1 MSIQKIKIVTFSSL
15 LILLCLQVIW
25 SVYTYNKQQT
35 ELHGLYNKIFH
46 TSALSDVIRRSE
58 ASMPE
63 GTEVD
68 IGQLQSEGV
77 NDYSY
82 LQEALS
88 EDFSAPLLL
97 SQLDS
102 TYRSDLLTEGIRA
115 QAFINRINPKTGE
128 LLESTDPT
136 FRGSWG
142 SITTNPEYLRRD
154 STEAVVA
161 VVVSPV
167 QDVLR
172 RVWLLYFSSIMLI
185 GFAGWGLYY
194 QIKIILA
201 QDRLSELRKTFSNT
215 MVHDMKTPI
224 SSIMTGVGLLRHG
237 SFDSQPKKKEEMFDM
252 VEHESLHL
260 LSLVNKVLTI
270 AKIESG
276 KFVLE
281 RKRIRLRVMVD
292 ALVEKYP
299 LRSKKHVTFNVGIP
313 KDAVVYADPSHLAE
327 CLSNLIENAEKYS
340 GKTVH
345 VDISYVLDGS
355 KASIRVADNGIGIPQ
370 NKQALIFE
378 KFERVSAG
386 SKRSANEIPTGFGL
400 GLNYVQLIMK
410 EHGGGVTVQSEVGRG
425 SAFTLTFPASINR

>member
-299 LRSKKHVTFNVGIP
+299 LRSKKYVTFNVGIP

>member
-1 MSIQKIKIVTFSSL
+1 
-15 LILLCLQVIW
+15 
-25 SVYTYNKQQT
+25 
-35 ELHGLYNKIFH
+35 
-46 TSALSDVIRRSE
+46 
-58 ASMPE
+58 MPE

-299 LRSKKHVTFNVGIP
+299 LRSKKYVTFNVGIP

-410 EHGGGVTVQSEVGRG
+410 EHGGGVTVQSEVGCG

>member
-299 LRSKKHVTFNVGIP
+299 LRSKKYVTFNVGIP

-370 NKQALIFE
+370 NKQALIFG

>member
-68 IGQLQSEGV
+68 IGQRQSEGV

-299 LRSKKHVTFNVGIP
+299 LRSKKYVTFNVGIP

>member
-1 MSIQKIKIVTFSSL
+1 
-15 LILLCLQVIW
+15 
-25 SVYTYNKQQT
+25 
-35 ELHGLYNKIFH
+35 
-46 TSALSDVIRRSE
+46 
-58 ASMPE
+58 
-63 GTEVD
+63 
-68 IGQLQSEGV
+68 
-77 NDYSY
+77 
-82 LQEALS
+82 
-88 EDFSAPLLL
+88 
-97 SQLDS
+97 
-102 TYRSDLLTEGIRA
+102 
-115 QAFINRINPKTGE
+115 
-128 LLESTDPT
+128 
-136 FRGSWG
+136 
-142 SITTNPEYLRRD
+142 
-154 STEAVVA
+154 
-161 VVVSPV
+161 
-167 QDVLR
+167 
-172 RVWLLYFSSIMLI
+172 
-185 GFAGWGLYY
+185 
-194 QIKIILA
+194 
-201 QDRLSELRKTFSNT
+201 
-215 MVHDMKTPI
+215 
-224 SSIMTGVGLLRHG
+224 
-237 SFDSQPKKKEEMFDM
+237 MFDM

-299 LRSKKHVTFNVGIP
+299 LRSKKYVTFNVGIP

>member
-25 SVYTYNKQQT
+25 SVYTYNEEQT

-299 LRSKKHVTFNVGIP
+299 LRSKKYVTFNVGIP

-410 EHGGGVTVQSEVGRG
+410 EHGGGVTVQSEVGLG

>member
-299 LRSKKHVTFNVGIP
+299 LRSKKYVTFNVGIP

-345 VDISYVLDGS
+345 VDISYVMDG
-355 KASIRVADNGIGIPQ
+355 
-370 NKQALIFE
+370 
-378 KFERVSAG
+378 
-386 SKRSANEIPTGFGL
+386 
-400 GLNYVQLIMK
+400 
-410 EHGGGVTVQSEVGRG
+410 
-425 SAFTLTFPASINR
+425 

>member
-1 MSIQKIKIVTFSSL
+1 M
-15 LILLCLQVIW
+15 
-25 SVYTYNKQQT
+25 
-35 ELHGLYNKIFH
+35 
-46 TSALSDVIRRSE
+46 
-58 ASMPE
+58 
-63 GTEVD
+63 
-68 IGQLQSEGV
+68 
-77 NDYSY
+77 
-82 LQEALS
+82 
-88 EDFSAPLLL
+88 
-97 SQLDS
+97 
-102 TYRSDLLTEGIRA
+102 
-115 QAFINRINPKTGE
+115 
-128 LLESTDPT
+128 
-136 FRGSWG
+136 
-142 SITTNPEYLRRD
+142 
-154 STEAVVA
+154 
-161 VVVSPV
+161 
-167 QDVLR
+167 
-172 RVWLLYFSSIMLI
+172 
-185 GFAGWGLYY
+185 
-194 QIKIILA
+194 
-201 QDRLSELRKTFSNT
+201 
-215 MVHDMKTPI
+215 
-224 SSIMTGVGLLRHG
+224 
-237 SFDSQPKKKEEMFDM
+237 
-252 VEHESLHL
+252 
-260 LSLVNKVLTI
+260 NKVLTI

>member
-299 LRSKKHVTFNVGIP
+299 LRSKKYVTFNVGIP
-313 KDAVVYADPSHLAE
+313 KDSVVYADPSHLAE

>member
-25 SVYTYNKQQT
+25 SVYTYNEQQT

-299 LRSKKHVTFNVGIP
+299 LRSKKYVTFNVGIP

>member
-224 SSIMTGVGLLRHG
+224 SSIMTGVVLLRHG

-299 LRSKKHVTFNVGIP
+299 LRSKKYVTFNVGIP

-386 SKRSANEIPTGFGL
+386 SKRSASEIPTGFGL

>member
-299 LRSKKHVTFNVGIP
+299 LRSKKYVTFNVGIP

-425 SAFTLTFPASINR
+425 SAFTLTFPALINR

>member
-281 RKRIRLRVMVD
+281 RKRIRLRAMVD

-299 LRSKKHVTFNVGIP
+299 LRSKKYVAFNVGIP

-327 CLSNLIENAEKYS
+327 CLSNLIDNAEKYS

>member
-252 VEHESLHL
+252 VDHEISHL

-270 AKIESG
+270 AKMESG
-276 KFVLE
+276 KLNLD

-299 LRSKKHVTFNVGIP
+299 LRSKKYVTFNVGIP

-340 GKTVH
+340 GERVH

>member
-1 MSIQKIKIVTFSSL
+1 MSIQKIKIVTLSSL

-25 SVYTYNKQQT
+25 SVYTYNEQQT

-299 LRSKKHVTFNVGIP
+299 LRSKKYVTFNVGIP